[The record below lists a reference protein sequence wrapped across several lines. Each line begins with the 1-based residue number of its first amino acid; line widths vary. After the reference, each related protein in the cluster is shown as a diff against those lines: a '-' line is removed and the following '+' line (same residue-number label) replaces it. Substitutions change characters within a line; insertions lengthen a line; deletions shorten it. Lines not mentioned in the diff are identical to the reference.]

1 VLHAN
6 SQCLASLPV
15 VVDAWTLGPDNSAFR
30 YVSET
35 ECRPL
40 TMIPAPAL
48 HRCQTVSFSAAVVVT
63 TPQKLA
69 YVDVVK
75 GIRMFARLQVTQHV
89 PQLRLLRLVLLLSLS
104 AENIFL
110 RSPAPGLYW

>member
-1 VLHAN
+1 MLHAN

-15 VVDAWTLGPDNSAFR
+15 VVDAWTLGPDDSAFR

-35 ECRPL
+35 EYRPL
-40 TMIPAPAL
+40 TMVPAA
-48 HRCQTVSFSAAVVVT
+48 RCQTVSFSAAVVVT

-89 PQLRLLRLVLLLSLS
+89 PQLRLLRLVLLLLLS